1 MKKVVSLALSA
12 LLLLSLTACN
22 NSNTTSTAASS
33 VAASDTVS
41 SEENTSSSSPSTANS
56 VADNATAE
64 PDIQFDES
72 FQPQTIADNDTC
84 TIILQNVGYDDSY
97 GYYWTIDFQN
107 KTDDK
112 TLCAIT
118 SSSSLSQQPR
128 LNRFTGYRRGLRGN
142 L

>member
-1 MKKVVSLALSA
+1 MRKLVLIAVFALLVLSLAACGKADGSA
-12 LLLLSLTACN
+12 AAMPESKSIES
-22 NSNTTSTAASS
+22 NSPASSAAS
-33 VAASDTVS
+33 AASDTES
-41 SEENTSSSSPSTANS
+41 N
-56 VADNATAE
+56 E
-64 PDIQFDES
+64 PDIQFEES

-97 GYYWTIDFQN
+97 GYYWTVDFQN